1 MWWIKYGTDIIRS
14 ENCIWSCPAVVP
26 GASVFISFSMGYYVC
41 EQYVQL
47 ACTLTFE
54 AVHGSSCD
62 AGINHPNQYFI
73 DSQKILQKVIPFI
86 IFQDPWSNFPH
97 GDYGKIGQMLTM
109 SSSSIYF
116 DMDLTL
122 CRIIPHCN
130 VQRVMDFG
138 LAMLFPPK
146 VSPFFCP

>member
-14 ENCIWSCPAVVP
+14 ENCIWSCPAAVP

-73 DSQKILQKVIPFI
+73 DSQKILQKVNPIYNIPGSLE
-86 IFQDPWSNFPH
+86 QLSPW
-97 GDYGKIGQMLTM
+97 GLWKDW

-130 VQRVMDFG
+130 VQLVMDFG